1 MNASL
6 AQGIRNS
13 DHSLTMG
20 RHSGYLQKPLPHGRG
35 SVRGAYVP
43 LLFLLAVLLPAALWA
58 DNDRVM
64 VGEDIYVAEGEEL
77 ENVVCFG
84 CSIRVDGKAHD
95 AVAFG
100 GSIEVTGDVNDAV
113 AFAGG
118 LDVRGKVGGDAVVF
132 FGNTRVREG
141 GEIEGDA
148 VAIMGGV
155 HVADNN
161 AVGGDIVSSESWAP
175 VALSGVVIALI
186 IFLVAGIVIQ
196 PLLVLLCFVLLGE
209 RRIAVLAETA
219 RRRSGMSFLIG
230 IALCIGSFI
239 FSIAAAMT
247 PIISLQIPFGLI
259 LFCVLVVGYSG
270 VSYWVGR
277 GMLPRSGGL
286 AAAILGAVLVTII
299 QLIPIV
305 GQISFFVFSM
315 IALGSAVLSGF
326 GTSIDW
332 LAERTNHI
340 EPVAPQT
347 R

>member
-1 MNASL
+1 MRSAHAQHPGGTIEL
-6 AQGIRNS
+6 AGTPSRQRAAAFA
-13 DHSLTMG
+13 L
-20 RHSGYLQKPLPHGRG
+20 
-35 SVRGAYVP
+35 P
-43 LLFLLAVLLPAALWA
+43 LLFLLTVLLPAALRA
-58 DNDRVM
+58 DSDRVM

-84 CSIRVDGKAHD
+84 CSIRVEGKAHD

-100 GSIEVTGDVNDAV
+100 GSIEVTGEVNDAV
-113 AFAGG
+113 SFAGG
-118 LDVRGKVGGDAVVF
+118 LDVRGKVNGDAVVL
-132 FGNTRVREG
+132 FGSTRVRDG
-141 GEIEGDA
+141 GRIDGDA
-148 VAIMGGV
+148 VSILGSVRAQDSGS
-155 HVADNN
+155 
-161 AVGGDIVSSESWAP
+161 VGGDIVSSESWAP
-175 VALSGVVIALI
+175 IALSGVVIGLI

-259 LFCVLVVGYSG
+259 MFCVLVVGYAG

-277 GMLPRSGGL
+277 GMLPRSGAL

-305 GQISFFVFSM
+305 GQIAFLIFSM
-315 IALGSAVLSGF
+315 MALGSAVLSGF

-340 EPVAPQT
+340 EPVAPRT
-347 R
+347 G